1 MNDHSNKSKW
11 YCQDGPL
18 AGTYLWLSAG
28 CTLPFSLHGQTGHY
42 KAFGMGTLSWI
53 PA

>member
-1 MNDHSNKSKW
+1 MKTRWH
-11 YCQDGPL
+11 CQDGPL
-18 AGTYLWLSAG
+18 RGVELWLLSG
-28 CTLPFSLHGQTGHY
+28 LTLPFTLHGQTGHY